1 MAMPGGEV
9 VATEHISKMS
19 TCYYDEVATV
29 GRKLDP
35 SQSWVID
42 GRYDYDKFTGNLDHE
57 GEQSDIM
64 AIAIM
69 YVAVVRDGVKAPAK
83 AAGLAY

>member
-1 MAMPGGEV
+1 M
-9 VATEHISKMS
+9 VATDHISKMS
-19 TCYYDEVATV
+19 TCYYDDVGAI

-42 GRYDYDKFTGNLDHE
+42 GRYDYDKFTGNLDHD

-69 YVAVVRDGVKAPAK
+69 YVAVPRDGVKSPPK
-83 AAGLAY
+83 AAGLPY

>member
-1 MAMPGGEV
+1 MPGGER
-9 VATEHISKMS
+9 VATNHISQMS
-19 TCYYDEVATV
+19 TCYYDEVAAV

-35 SQSWVID
+35 SQTWVID
-42 GRYDYDKFTGNLDHE
+42 GRYDYDKFEGNLDHD

-69 YVAVVRDGVKAPAK
+69 YVAVPWEGAK
-83 AAGLAY
+83 VPPKEKGLSY